1 MKTALALMLL
11 ATSPLALAQAQWEP
25 LLEDTKPTP
34 LFGTQDTP
42 RGFVPPRLSPSS
54 NGGVSTYYNA
64 DTHTF
69 GTVGE
74 MGDGRYVINENHGER
89 LIICMKELNG
99 SVTCN

>member
-1 MKTALALMLL
+1 MKNALAFILL
-11 ATSPLALAQAQWEP
+11 ATSSSALAQAQWEP

-34 LFGTQDTP
+34 LFGTTETP
-42 RGFVPPRLSPSS
+42 RSFVPPRLSPTPIE
-54 NGGVSTYYNA
+54 GLSTYYDA

-74 MGDGRYVINENHGER
+74 MSNGRYVINENHGER